1 MLTLQILAALAFL
14 LLGVGLGVF
23 LATRNRSQLGGR
35 TPEQLPPVVS
45 PQALPP
51 GEEAQVDVSVQAVEQ
66 VLAPVATEKDGF
78 FKRLVAGLARTQGQ
92 LVERLDSAL
101 RGRKEIDD
109 SLYEDLEQILLG
121 ADVGINTTQR
131 LLENIKQRA
140 SREDLKNP
148 AALRGYL
155 QDEIRLILKQGDP
168 QIRVDSA
175 SPFVI
180 LIIGVNGVGKTTT
193 IGKLA
198 SLYGKAGHKVIL
210 AAGDTFRAAAIE
222 QLEVWAERAGAELV
236 RNKEGSDPSAVIFDA
251 ITAAKARGAN
261 LVIADTAGRLHTKS
275 NLMEELKKVT
285 RVAGKALAGAPHE
298 TLLVLDS
305 TMGQNAFNQA
315 RTFHAGC
322 HLSGLILTKLDG
334 TAKGGVIIGI
344 CDELKLP
351 VKYIGVGEKVDD
363 LQPFDPDQ
371 FVAALF

>member
-1 MLTLQILAALAFL
+1 MDTLQIVVGLAML

-23 LATRNRSQLGGR
+23 LARRR
-35 TPEQLPPVVS
+35 PLPPGQEPTSLPTTTVS

-51 GEEAQVDVSVQAVEQ
+51 GEEAQTDVSVAAAERV
-66 VLAPVATEKDGF
+66 VAPPPESDGF
-78 FKRLVAGLARTQGQ
+78 FKRLVAGLSRTQGQ
-92 LVERLDSAL
+92 LVEKLDSAL
-101 RGRKEIDD
+101 RGRKEIDEG
-109 SLYEDLEQILLG
+109 LYEELELILLG
-121 ADVGINTTQR
+121 ADVGVKTTQR
-131 LLENIKQRA
+131 LLENIKRRA
-140 SREDLKNP
+140 SREELKNP
-148 AALRGYL
+148 SVLRDYL
-155 QDEIRLILKQGDP
+155 REEILAILKQGDVR
-168 QIRVDSA
+168 IRVESA
-175 SPFVI
+175 DPFVI

-198 SLYGKAGHKVIL
+198 SRYGREGRKVIL

-222 QLEVWAERAGAELV
+222 QLEIWADRAKADLV

-275 NLMEELKKVT
+275 NLMDELKKVT
-285 RVAGKALAGAPHE
+285 RVAAKAHAGAPHE

-315 RTFHAGC
+315 RIFHEGC
-322 HLSGLILTKLDG
+322 QLSGLILTKLDG

-363 LQPFDPDQ
+363 LQPFDPEQ
-371 FVAALF
+371 FVKALF